1 MNEMKIID
9 KILIWIDQKVYN
21 DENQHAENFLKKN

>member
-9 KILIWIDQKVYN
+9 KILIWIDQQVNN